1 MRHYE
6 VKALRTDRKIVA
18 LEYAALDEG
27 QAVMQAQRDG
37 LEVLLVRAKPWQL
50 RLARASRFPLV
61 LFSQELRTLLNAGLP
76 LLESLKTLAEKE
88 HSRELK
94 NVLDKLAAT
103 VSEGN
108 TFSRALE
115 QFPEIFPSLYVATVS
130 ASERTGDLG
139 PALQRYVSYQQ
150 QLDEIRK
157 KVVNAL
163 IYPSLLFVVGGLVSV
178 FLLTYVVPKFAHIY
192 EDRGSALSWSS
203 QLMVQWGS
211 LLEGRGLMVILV
223 IAVVVM
229 GVVYALRTPAVKRS
243 LLERI
248 RRIPAIGERLRL
260 YQLTRFYRTASM
272 LLRSGIPLV
281 AAFEMSAGMLHADLR
296 PRLEAALQAIR
307 EGRAVS
313 QTLEAQGLTTPVAVR
328 MLAVGEHGG
337 NMGEM
342 MERAAAFHDEEI
354 ARWVEWFSRLFEP
367 LLMAFIGIVIG
378 GIVVAMYLPIFEL
391 VGEVQ

>member
-6 VKALRTDRKIVA
+6 VKALRSDRKIVA
-18 LEYAALDEG
+18 REYAALDEG

-37 LEVLLVRAKPWQL
+37 LEVLLVRAKPWQM
-50 RLARASRFPLV
+50 RLARTARFPLV
-61 LFSQELRTLLNAGLP
+61 LLSQELRTLLNAGLP

-88 HSRELK
+88 RNRELK

-115 QFPEIFPSLYVATVS
+115 QFPEIFPALYVATVS

-150 QLDEIRK
+150 QLDEIKK
-157 KVVNAL
+157 KVINAL

-192 EDRGSALSWSS
+192 EDRGSSLSWTSR
-203 QLMVQWGS
+203 LMVQWGN
-211 LLEGRGLMVILV
+211 LLEGHGLMVLL
-223 IAVVVM
+223 AVAAAVM
-229 GVVYALRTPAVKRS
+229 AVVYAFRTPAVKRS

-248 RRIPAIGERLRL
+248 RRIPAFGERLRL

-296 PRLEAALQAIR
+296 PRLDAALLAIR

-328 MLAVGEHGG
+328 MLSVGEHGG

-391 VGEVQ
+391 VGEVH

>member
-1 MRHYE
+1 MRHFE
-6 VKALRTDRKIVA
+6 VKALRADRQIVA
-18 LEYAALDEG
+18 LDYIASDEG
-27 QAVMQAQRDG
+27 QAVTQARRDG
-37 LEVLLVRAKPWQL
+37 FEVLLVRARPWQF
-50 RLARASRFPLV
+50 RLSHAFRFPLV

-76 LLESLKTLAEKE
+76 LLEAMKTLAEKE
-88 HSRELK
+88 SSRELK

-108 TFSRALE
+108 SFSRALE
-115 QFPEIFPSLYVATVS
+115 QFPEIFPALYVATVS

-150 QLDEIRK
+150 QLDEIKK

-163 IYPSLLFVVGGLVSV
+163 IYPSVLFVVGGLVSI

-192 EDRGSALSWSS
+192 EDRGKALSWSS
-203 QLMVQWGS
+203 QLMVQWGN
-211 LLEGRGLMVILV
+211 LLEGRGITVLLV
-223 IAVVVM
+223 IASAIA
-229 GVVYALRTPAVKRS
+229 GTIYLLRTQAVKEYI
-243 LLERI
+243 LKRI
-248 RRIPAIGERLRL
+248 RRIPAFGERLRL

-281 AAFEMSAGMLHADLR
+281 EAFEMSAGMLHADLR
-296 PRLEAALQAIR
+296 PRLDAAMQTIR
-307 EGRAVS
+307 EGRPVS
-313 QTLEAQGLTTPVAVR
+313 HTLEAQGLTTPVAVR
-328 MLAVGEHGG
+328 MLSVGEHGG

>member
-6 VKALRTDRKIVA
+6 IKALRADRKIVA
-18 LEYAALDEG
+18 LDYAALDEG
-27 QAVMQAQRDG
+27 QAIMQAQRDG

-50 RLARASRFPLV
+50 KLARALHFPLV

-88 HSRELK
+88 RSRELK
-94 NVLDKLAAT
+94 SVLDKLAAT

-115 QFPEIFPSLYVATVS
+115 GFPEIFPALFVATVS

-150 QLDEIRK
+150 QLDEIKK

-203 QLMVQWGS
+203 RLMVQWGN
-211 LLEGRGLMVILV
+211 LLEGRGFIVVLLIA
-223 IAVVVM
+223 AVVA
-229 GVVYALRTPAVKRS
+229 GVVYASRMPAVKRA

-281 AAFEMSAGMLHADLR
+281 AAFEMSSGMLHADLR
-296 PRLEAALQAIR
+296 PSLEAALQTIR

-328 MLAVGEHGG
+328 MLSVGEHGG

-391 VGEVQ
+391 VGEVH